1 MNTRYP
7 NTPNTRQGH
16 WPNKKLISNMTIFP
30 LKQKW
35 LLIWVWINTYYIIP
49 FLVGWTSI
57 NPSYFDVNYRGTI
70 GFDTLPFPNMPNCF
84 FHLSPRTDP
93 RFFIALRRYS
103 KSTANWLA
111 PAAVSSL
118 IFMTCRPTDPSI
130 HWSITM
136 FPIEIAIFSLGVV
149 TTPELKKT
157 HQSRK
162 QKSAAGIGWKAG
174 IKYRSK

>member
-1 MNTRYP
+1 MASHLGMDQY
-7 NTPNTRQGH
+7 
-16 WPNKKLISNMTIFP
+16 
-30 LKQKW
+30 
-35 LLIWVWINTYYIIP
+35 LLIP

-84 FHLSPRTDP
+84 FHLFSGLTHGFSSPCEGIPNPPPTDWRP
-93 RFFIALRRYS
+93 QLWALWS
-103 KSTANWLA
+103 SW
-111 PAAVSSL
+111 PAAQ
-118 IFMTCRPTDPSI
+118 RKGGDPSI

-136 FPIEIAIFSLGVV
+136 FPIEIAIFIGVFF
-149 TTPELKKT
+149 PPDEKT